1 MADTGKEHLVFA
13 SGAGLFAVPADRASE
28 VVNVPKLTR
37 VPGAPAHVIGVF
49 AHRGEVLP
57 VVDLSL
63 LLGSAPTANPKRVVV
78 FRVAKGAVAVAA
90 LKVAGVTEVDGSQ
103 APLGGGVKAHL
114 RGPVRAAL
122 GDVVVVDPEGLFE
135 FLSAG
140 A

>member
-1 MADTGKEHLVFA
+1 M
-13 SGAGLFAVPADRASE
+13 FAVPADRASE

-57 VVDLSL
+57 VVDLSV
-63 LLGSAPTANPKRVVV
+63 LLGSAPTANAKRVVV

-90 LKVAGVTEVDGSQ
+90 LKVAGVTDVDGNL
-103 APLGGGVKAHL
+103 APLGTGVKAHL
-114 RGPVRAAL
+114 RGPARAAL

-135 FLSAG
+135 FLSSG